1 MAHLKLT
8 QSFRQCSTANYS
20 LLFNATSLL
29 FSLFCNM
36 IKKISLTFILCAILG
51 SCYQPE
57 RDCEKYKTGSFKFTY
72 EIGDTIKEGKFIRTE
87 DYSIDY
93 YENKIDS
100 ATVRWFNDC
109 EFVLQDLNSKTA
121 LQYKI
126 ISTTDSSYTF
136 QYKSAVKDPNK
147 KLIVKTGT
155 AIKTN

>member
-1 MAHLKLT
+1 MVKKISILI
-8 QSFRQCSTANYS
+8 STC
-20 LLFNATSLL
+20 LL
-29 FSLFCNM
+29 FS
-36 IKKISLTFILCAILG
+36 

-72 EIGDTIKEGKFIRTE
+72 ELGEIVKEGKFTRDE
-87 DYSIDY
+87 KYSVDY

-109 EFVLQDLNSKTA
+109 EFVLQDIHSKTA
-121 LQYKI
+121 IHYKI

-147 KLIVKTGT
+147 ELIVKTGT
-155 AIKTN
+155 AFKIK

>member
-1 MAHLKLT
+1 MVKKISILIIT
-8 QSFRQCSTANYS
+8 C
-20 LLFNATSLL
+20 LL
-29 FSLFCNM
+29 FS
-36 IKKISLTFILCAILG
+36 

-72 EIGDTIKEGKFIRTE
+72 ELGDIVKEGKFTRDE
-87 DYSIDY
+87 KYSVDY

-109 EFVLQDLNSKTA
+109 EFVLQDIHSKTA
-121 LQYKI
+121 IHYKI

-147 KLIVKTGT
+147 ELIVKTGT
-155 AIKTN
+155 AFKIK

>member
-1 MAHLKLT
+1 MVKKISILIIT
-8 QSFRQCSTANYS
+8 C
-20 LLFNATSLL
+20 LL
-29 FSLFCNM
+29 FS
-36 IKKISLTFILCAILG
+36 

-72 EIGDTIKEGKFIRTE
+72 ELGEIVKEGKFTRDE
-87 DYSIDY
+87 KYSVDY

-109 EFVLQDLNSKTA
+109 EFVLQDIHSKTA
-121 LQYKI
+121 IHYKI

-147 KLIVKTGT
+147 ELIVKTGT
-155 AIKTN
+155 AFKIK

>member
-1 MAHLKLT
+1 MVKKISILIIT
-8 QSFRQCSTANYS
+8 C
-20 LLFNATSLL
+20 LL
-29 FSLFCNM
+29 FS
-36 IKKISLTFILCAILG
+36 

-72 EIGDTIKEGKFIRTE
+72 ELGEIVKEGKFTR
-87 DYSIDY
+87 DKKYSVDY

-109 EFVLQDLNSKTA
+109 EFVLQDIHSKTA
-121 LQYKI
+121 IHYKI

-147 KLIVKTGT
+147 ELIVKTGT
-155 AIKTN
+155 AFKIK

>member
-1 MAHLKLT
+1 MVKKISILII
-8 QSFRQCSTANYS
+8 SC
-20 LLFNATSLL
+20 LL
-29 FSLFCNM
+29 FS
-36 IKKISLTFILCAILG
+36 

-72 EIGDTIKEGKFIRTE
+72 ELGDIVKEGKFTRDE
-87 DYSIDY
+87 KYSVDY

-109 EFVLQDLNSKTA
+109 EFVLQDIHSKTA
-121 LQYKI
+121 IHYKI

-147 KLIVKTGT
+147 ELIVKTGT
-155 AIKTN
+155 AFKIK

>member
-1 MAHLKLT
+1 MKNIIFTMA
-8 QSFRQCSTANYS
+8 
-20 LLFNATSLL
+20 
-29 FSLFCNM
+29 
-36 IKKISLTFILCAILG
+36 LCLILG
-51 SCYQPE
+51 SCYEPE

-72 EIGDTIKEGKFIRTE
+72 EVGDITKEGRFTRTE
-87 DYSIDY
+87 DYSVDY

-109 EFVLQDLNSKTA
+109 EFVLQDINSKVA
-121 LQYKI
+121 IHYKI